1 MLLNLSELRGCIKL
15 DNKYVK
21 LIFAAAA
28 VFIIFLTINFYRK
41 YNRNVIDEIIS
52 MDDMIN
58 VLVAGRN
65 VYNENT
71 FSFYALITINPV
83 NNNIGIT
90 FIPPDYR
97 IMMNDD
103 GTKIKKISEIDLY
116 YFDRIKYT
124 LKKDIQM
131 NVPFYIKVYSPD
143 VVRAVNL
150 IEGIDIFSMDQS
162 GFADKNS
169 FGLNYLDGER
179 TVSYINSSEK
189 NSIYMKYDRILDL
202 LLTLYNDKENRKK
215 LFNIEFISE
224 MFKNIKTNL
233 LNQELYSIAEIVFK
247 KGNVDSTLLPGG
259 FNNGY
264 YVVDELS
271 YRTYQQEFLTN
282 LVVETESEPT
292 AKIKIL
298 NGTSIP
304 GLARKLRNDL
314 IRDGMNVVEFGTSN
328 YPPIYDSIIICRKS
342 DIKSVNKIAEMTGIG
357 KIHFVTDTTQLNN
370 IMIIVGE
377 DMAK

>member
-1 MLLNLSELRGCIKL
+1 MN
-15 DNKYVK
+15 NKYLK
-21 LIFAAAA
+21 IIISAGLIL
-28 VFIIFLTINFYRK
+28 IIILGINFYNKR
-41 YNRNVIDEIIS
+41 NRNVIDEIIS
-52 MDDMIN
+52 MKDMIN
-58 VLVAGRN
+58 ILVAGRN
-65 VYNENT
+65 VYNDNT
-71 FSFYALITINPV
+71 FTFFALITINPV

-103 GTKIKKISEIDLY
+103 GTKVKKISEIDLY

-131 NVPFYIKVYSPD
+131 NVPFYIKLYSPD

-150 IEGIDIFSMDQS
+150 IEGVDIFSLDQAVYS
-162 GFADKNS
+162 TKTN
-169 FGLNYLDGER
+169 FGLQYLDGIKV
-179 TVSYINSSEK
+179 VSYINSAEQ

-215 LFNIEFISE
+215 LFNNEFIDE
-224 MFKNIKTNL
+224 LFKNIKTNL
-233 LNQELYSIAEIVFK
+233 MSQELYSIAEILFN

-259 FNNGY
+259 FSNGY
-264 YVVDELS
+264 YVVDEVS

-292 AKIKIL
+292 VKIKIL

-328 YPPIYDSIIICRKS
+328 YPAVYDSIIVCRKS
-342 DIKSVNKIAEMTGIG
+342 DIKSANKISEMTGIG
-357 KIHFVTDTTQLNN
+357 KIYFVTDTTQLNN
-370 IMIIVGE
+370 ILIVVGE
-377 DMAK
+377 DMASEEQIKNKQK

>member
-1 MLLNLSELRGCIKL
+1 MI
-15 DNKYVK
+15 
-21 LIFAAAA
+21 IAA
-28 VFIIFLTINFYRK
+28 VITLTIILGISFYRK
-41 YNRNVIDEIIS
+41 HNRNVIDEIIS
-52 MDDMIN
+52 MKDMIN
-58 VLVAGRN
+58 ILVAGSN
-65 VYNENT
+65 SYKENT
-71 FSFYALITINPV
+71 FSFFALITINPV

-103 GTKIKKISEIDLY
+103 GTKIKKISDLDLY

-131 NVPFYIKVYSPD
+131 NVPFYIKLYPSD
-143 VVRAVNL
+143 VVRSVNL
-150 IEGIDIFSMDQS
+150 MEGINIFSLDQS
-162 GFADKNS
+162 IYASKNGF
-169 FGLNYLDGER
+169 GIQYLDGEKS
-179 TVSYINSSEK
+179 VSYINSSEQ

-202 LLTLYNDKENRKK
+202 LLTIYNDKENRKK
-215 LFNIEFISE
+215 MFNYEFITE
-224 MFKNIKTNL
+224 LFKNIKTNL
-233 LNQELYSIAEIVFK
+233 MNQEIYSIAEIVFN

-259 FNNGY
+259 FNNGFY
-264 YVVDELS
+264 TVDEVS

-282 LVVETESEPT
+282 LVVANESEPNNI
-292 AKIKIL
+292 KLKIL

-328 YPPIYDSIIICRKS
+328 YPVLHDSIIICRKS
-342 DIKSVNKIAEMTGIG
+342 DNKSVNRISEMTGIS
-357 KIHFVTDTTQLNN
+357 KIYYVTDTTQLNN
-370 IMIIVGE
+370 ILIIVGE

>member
-1 MLLNLSELRGCIKL
+1 MN
-15 DNKYVK
+15 NKYVK
-21 LIFAAAA
+21 VIISAVVVLILFF
-28 VFIIFLTINFYRK
+28 VINFYKK

-52 MDDMIN
+52 MNDMIN

-71 FSFYALITINPV
+71 FSFYALVTINPV

-131 NVPFYIKVYSPD
+131 NVPFYVKVYSPD

-150 IEGIDIFSMDQS
+150 IEGIDIFSIDQA
-162 GFADKNS
+162 GFSAEHN
-169 FGLNYLDGER
+169 FGIHYLDGEKS
-179 TVSYINSSEK
+179 VEYINSSEK

-233 LNQELYSIAEIVFK
+233 LNQELYSIAEILYK

-282 LVVETESEPT
+282 LVVDTESEPT
-292 AKIKIL
+292 SKIKIL

-328 YPPIYDSIIICRKS
+328 YPAIYNSIIVCKKS

-357 KIHFVTDTTQLNN
+357 KIYFVTDTTQLNN
-370 IMIIVGE
+370 ILIIVGE

>member
-1 MLLNLSELRGCIKL
+1 MN
-15 DNKYVK
+15 NKYAK
-21 LIFAAAA
+21 LVISAVIILAVIFG
-28 VFIIFLTINFYRK
+28 ISIYKKR
-41 YNRNVIDEIIS
+41 NRNVIDEIIS
-52 MDDMIN
+52 MKDMIN
-58 VLVAGRN
+58 ILIAGSN
-65 VYNENT
+65 SYKENT
-71 FSFYALITINPV
+71 FSFFAIITINPV

-103 GTKIKKISEIDLY
+103 GTKMKKISDLDFY

-131 NVPFYIKVYSPD
+131 NVPFYIKLYPSDIVRLVNLLEGINIFTLDQAVYS
-143 VVRAVNL
+143 
-150 IEGIDIFSMDQS
+150 S
-162 GFADKNS
+162 KNN
-169 FGLNYLDGER
+169 FGVEYLDGEKC
-179 TVSYINSSEK
+179 VSYINSSEQ

-202 LLTLYNDKENRKK
+202 LLTLYNDRENRKK
-215 LFNIEFISE
+215 MFNYEFITE
-224 MFKNIKTNL
+224 LFKNIKTNL
-233 LNQELYSIAEIVFK
+233 MSREIFSIAEIVFN

-259 FNNGY
+259 FNDGY
-264 YVVDELS
+264 YTVDEIS

-282 LVVETESEPT
+282 LVVANESEPNNI
-292 AKIKIL
+292 KLKIL

-328 YPPIYDSIIICRKS
+328 YPEIHDSIIICRKS
-342 DIKSVNKIAEMTGIG
+342 DTKSVNRISEMTGIG
-357 KIHFVTDTTQLNN
+357 KIYYVTDTTQLNN
-370 IMIIVGE
+370 ILIIVGE

>member
-1 MLLNLSELRGCIKL
+1 LN
-15 DNKYVK
+15 NKYSK
-21 LIFAAAA
+21 LIISAA
-28 VFIIFLTINFYRK
+28 IILLIILGINFYK
-41 YNRNVIDEIIS
+41 KHNRNVIDEIIS
-52 MDDMIN
+52 MKDMIN
-58 VLVAGRN
+58 ILVAGRN

-71 FSFYALITINPV
+71 FSFFALITINPV

-103 GTKIKKISEIDLY
+103 GTKVKKISEIDLY

-131 NVPFYIKVYSPD
+131 NVPFYIKLYSPD
-143 VVRAVNL
+143 IVRAVNL
-150 IEGIDIFSMDQS
+150 IEGVDIFSLDQS
-162 GFADKNS
+162 VYSSKNN
-169 FGLNYLDGER
+169 FGLQYLDGEKS
-179 TVSYINSSEK
+179 VSYINSSEQ

-202 LLTLYNDKENRKK
+202 ILTLYNDKENRKK
-215 LFNIEFISE
+215 LFNYQFIDE
-224 MFKNIKTNL
+224 LFKNIKTNL
-233 LNQELYSIAEIVFK
+233 MSQELYSIAEIIFE

-264 YVVDELS
+264 YVVDEVS

-292 AKIKIL
+292 VKIKIL

-314 IRDGMNVVEFGTSN
+314 IRDGMNVVEFGTSD
-328 YPPIYDSIIICRKS
+328 YPAIYDSIIICRKS
-342 DIKSVNKIAEMTGIG
+342 DIKSVNKISEMTGIG
-357 KIHFVTDTTQLNN
+357 KIYFVTDTTQLNN
-370 IMIIVGE
+370 ILIVVGE